1 MVIKDICNIIIRKYK
16 NIVIMILM
24 YLLLIFFIFLGCFN
38 LFFLE
43 LMKMVLLLLYLV
55 VVCFDYCDNMF
66 WIGLMVSVREY
77 LCILKIIDF
86 ENILKLICMLVVYM
100 LCM

>member
-1 MVIKDICNIIIRKYK
+1 
-16 NIVIMILM
+16 M

-38 LFFLE
+38 LFILE

-66 WIGLMVSVREY
+66 WIGLMVSVRKY
-77 LCILKIIDF
+77 LCILKIIVRF
-86 ENILKLICMLVVYM
+86 
-100 LCM
+100 